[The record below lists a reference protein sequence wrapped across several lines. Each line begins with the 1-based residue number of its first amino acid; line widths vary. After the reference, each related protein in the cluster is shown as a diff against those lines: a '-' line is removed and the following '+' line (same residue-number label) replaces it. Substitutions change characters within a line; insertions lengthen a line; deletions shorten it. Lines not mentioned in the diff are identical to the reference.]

1 MSIVTTIGLR
11 RREIW
16 RAFHQT
22 PQFKEPPHAFE
33 GDLRDLR
40 RLAWEGLYRTDDVG
54 TMLRAVRDDEPL
66 DEVAIASGKL
76 VSRYCEMR
84 RELNQ
89 IKAPELQPYVV
100 ALSEIFDYLAHVLH
114 FAVALL
120 AVSWRSERLR
130 EEQQKVGAIGR
141 QGDRLRRVVAD
152 LDRMAADPES
162 KPARLS

>member
-1 MSIVTTIGLR
+1 MSLVATIRGR
-11 RREIW
+11 PREIW
-16 RAFHQT
+16 RAFHQI
-22 PQFKEPPHAFE
+22 PQFHEPPSAFE
-33 GDLRDLR
+33 DDLRDLR
-40 RLAWEGLYRTDDVG
+40 RLAWEGLYREDDVR

-66 DEVAIASGKL
+66 DEVAIPGGKL

-89 IKAPELQPYVV
+89 IQSPELQPHVV
-100 ALSEIFDYLAHVLH
+100 ALSEIFDYLAHLLH

-130 EEQQKVGAIGR
+130 EEQQQVGVIGR

-152 LDRMAADPES
+152 LDRMATDLELEPHG
-162 KPARLS
+162 

>member
-1 MSIVTTIGLR
+1 MSIVTTIRGR
-11 RREIW
+11 PREIG
-16 RAFHQT
+16 RAFHRI
-22 PQFKEPPHAFE
+22 PQLKGSPHALE

-40 RLAWEGLYRTDDVG
+40 RLAWEGLYRADDVG
-54 TMLRAVRDDEPL
+54 AMLRAVRDDERL

-89 IKAPELQPYVV
+89 IESPALQPHVI

-130 EEQQKVGAIGR
+130 EEQQQVGAIGR

-152 LDRMAADPES
+152 LDRMAADLEFEP
-162 KPARLS
+162 RG

>member
-1 MSIVTTIGLR
+1 MSIVTTIRGR
-11 RREIW
+11 PREIW
-16 RAFHQT
+16 RAFHQV
-22 PQFKEPPHAFE
+22 PQFKESPHAFE

-40 RLAWEGLYRTDDVG
+40 RLAWEGLYRKDDVA

-66 DEVAIASGKL
+66 DEVAIASGKV

-84 RELNQ
+84 HELNQ
-89 IKAPELQPYVV
+89 IQSPELQPYVV

-130 EEQQKVGAIGR
+130 EEQQQVGAIGR

-152 LDRMAADPES
+152 LDRMAADLELEP
-162 KPARLS
+162 RLS

>member
-1 MSIVTTIGLR
+1 MSIVTTIR
-11 RREIW
+11 RRPREIW
-16 RAFHQT
+16 RSFHRI
-22 PQFKEPPHAFE
+22 PQFKESPRAFD

-40 RLAWEGLYRTDDVG
+40 RLAWEGLYRVDDAG

-89 IKAPELQPYVV
+89 IHSPDLQPYVV
-100 ALSEIFDYLAHVLH
+100 ALSEIFDYLAHLLH

-130 EEQQKVGAIGR
+130 EEQQQVGAIGR

-152 LDRMAADPES
+152 LDRMAADLELEP
-162 KPARLS
+162 RG

>member
-1 MSIVTTIGLR
+1 MSIVTTITSR
-11 RREIW
+11 PREIW
-16 RAFHQT
+16 RAFHQA
-22 PQFKEPPHAFE
+22 PQLKESPRAFDS
-33 GDLRDLR
+33 DLGHLR
-40 RLAWEGLYRTDDVG
+40 RLAWEGLYREDDVAA
-54 TMLRAVRDDEPL
+54 MLRAVRDDDRL

-84 RELNQ
+84 RELNGIQ
-89 IKAPELQPYVV
+89 SPELKPYVV

-130 EEQQKVGAIGR
+130 EERQQVGSIGR

-152 LDRMAADPES
+152 LDRMAADLELEP
-162 KPARLS
+162 RG

>member
-1 MSIVTTIGLR
+1 MSIVTTIRGR
-11 RREIW
+11 PREIW
-16 RAFHQT
+16 RVFHQI
-22 PQFKEPPHAFE
+22 PQFKESPHAFE
-33 GDLRDLR
+33 GELRDLR
-40 RLAWEGLYRTDDVG
+40 RLAWEGLYRKDDVA

-66 DEVAIASGKL
+66 DEVAIASGKV

-89 IKAPELQPYVV
+89 IQSPELQPYVV
-100 ALSEIFDYLAHVLH
+100 ALSEIFDYLSHVLH

-130 EEQQKVGAIGR
+130 EEQQQVGAIGR

-152 LDRMAADPES
+152 LDRMAADLELEP
-162 KPARLS
+162 RLS